1 MHALLQ
7 VRYTEVQVLLGRQLL
22 TVLLQNMQRRSP
34 PIPRPESGQHF
45 ISSSAINQ
53 QSAIPSCTD
62 AQTGALPA
70 TAVAVPA
77 PHIGSPHLTHAQPS
91 TTLSAA
97 QSFAE
102 PQPDRQGS
110 HLELSANAPEF
121 KSIQELCF
129 DAASFGISESGSK
142 VSVVEYDGECNSS
155 TSEHSS
161 GPPLEV
167 DYSSVKLT

>member
-1 MHALLQ
+1 
-7 VRYTEVQVLLGRQLL
+7 
-22 TVLLQNMQRRSP
+22 MQRQSP
-34 PIPRPESGQHF
+34 PIPRPDTLTRQHF
-45 ISSSAINQ
+45 SSKSEIHQPSAK
-53 QSAIPSCTD
+53 SSCTD

-70 TAVAVPA
+70 AAVAVPA
-77 PHIGSPHLTHAQPS
+77 ARNGSPHFTHAQPS
-91 TTLSAA
+91 ATPSAA
-97 QSFAE
+97 QSLPFVD
-102 PQPDRQGS
+102 PQSDRQGS

-167 DYSSVKLT
+167 DQYHVVTFM